1 MEYSLYHTAAVRVLP
16 LGAGSEVGRSCVV
29 AQFRN
34 TFIMF
39 DCGVHP
45 AYTGISSLPFFD
57 LINPLEIDAILVTH
71 FHLDHAGSLPYF
83 TERTSFKG
91 KVYMTHPTR
100 AIFRWLLNDYV
111 RVSNASSKNDLF
123 TEKELAQCYDKII
136 PIDYGQEIKLK
147 SIIFTAYNAGHVLG
161 AAMFLVRNEDVSLL
175 YTGDYS
181 REEDRHLRAAQ
192 IPLARIDVLVSES
205 TYGVQCHQSKEERE
219 SRFTSEVSEIVRRGG
234 KCLLPVFALGR
245 AQELLLIL
253 DEYWES
259 CRDLQ
264 GIPIYY
270 ASALAK
276 RCMAVYQT
284 YLNMMNDKIQR
295 MAEISNPFHFKH
307 VQSIKNVEAYEDRGP
322 CVMMASPGM
331 LQNGLSRDLFEMW
344 CGDRRNGCIIPGY
357 CVEGTLAKELLCDP
371 EEILSLKGHR
381 LAVKASINYIS
392 FSAHV
397 DFIQNAEFIEECK
410 TPEVVL
416 VHGEGSEMG
425 RLRSAL
431 IHRSEVKGG
440 SISVHTPRN
449 GEWVEIQ
456 GPGHLTGR
464 YIGSEIPSEIEG
476 VVHIAEDGNVSV
488 VQKTDLFK
496 LDMSEIKMQEII
508 RVQGMPFSLFT
519 ANASQILPHSSI
531 VVEKDRVEIEG
542 VVITDGGGHSL
553 VLQWESS
560 FERDAIANCL
570 IMAIT
575 STDGAIDR
583 ETTRKA
589 VQEAAREA
597 PKEASKK
604 SIRESTKKNV
614 QSKAKSAHPESRA
627 SGPQGPPKHC
637 LESAAQIFATYFKS
651 SYEKGCLVIEE
662 GDQKIEITQ
671 QGVTGSKPLA
681 EKVQEIF
688 DSVSWVLEKEGLDK
702 T

>member
-1 MEYSLYHTAAVRVLP
+1 MERALYHTAAARILP

-29 AQFRN
+29 GQFRN

-45 AYTGISSLPFFD
+45 AHIGISSLPFFD
-57 LINPLEIDAILVTH
+57 LINPAEIDAVLVTH

-83 TERTSFKG
+83 TERTSFNG

-111 RVSNASSKNDLF
+111 RVSNASAKNDLY
-123 TEKELAQCYDKII
+123 TEKELAQCYEKII

-147 SIIFTAYNAGHVLG
+147 SVTFTAYNAGHVLG

-181 REEDRHLRAAQ
+181 REEDRHLKAAQ
-192 IPLARIDVLVSES
+192 IPQAKVDVLVSES

-219 SRFTSEVSEIVRRGG
+219 SRFTTEVSEIVRRGG

-253 DEYWES
+253 DEHWEA
-259 CRDLQ
+259 CKDLQ

-284 YLNMMNDKIQR
+284 YLNMMNDKIQQ
-295 MAEISNPFHFKH
+295 MAEISNPFHFKY

-322 CVMMASPGM
+322 CVVMASPGM

-357 CVEGTLAKELLCDP
+357 CVEGTLAKDLLCDP
-371 EEILSLKGHR
+371 DEIVSLKGHR
-381 LAVKASINYIS
+381 LSVNSSINYIS

-397 DFIQNAEFIEECK
+397 DFIQNAEFIEGCRA
-410 TPEVVL
+410 PEVVL
-416 VHGEGSEMG
+416 VHGEGTEMG
-425 RLRSAL
+425 RLKSAL
-431 IHRSEVKGG
+431 IHRREVKGETV
-440 SISVHTPRN
+440 SVHTPRN

-464 YIGSEIPSEIEG
+464 YIGSSIPEEVEG
-476 VVHIAEDGNVSV
+476 VVQVARDGAVSV
-488 VQKTDLFK
+488 VGLNELSK
-496 LDMSEIKMQEII
+496 LGMSKMKIQETI
-508 RVQGMPFSLFT
+508 RVQGMSFESFSGR
-519 ANASQILPHSSI
+519 APEILPNCSI
-531 VVEKDRVEIEG
+531 SIDKDKNKIEIEG
-542 VVITDGGGHSL
+542 VSVVDNGNGALLLS
-553 VLQWESS
+553 WESS

-575 STDGAIDR
+575 SMNDRIDR
-583 ETTRKA
+583 DTVKDNININSIDGNTTTD
-589 VQEAAREA
+589 
-597 PKEASKK
+597 K
-604 SIRESTKKNV
+604 SNKSN
-614 QSKAKSAHPESRA
+614 KSA
-627 SGPQGPPKHC
+627 PPKHC
-637 LESAAQIFATYFKS
+637 LKAVAEILATYFDS
-651 SYEKGCLVIEE
+651 AYDNGCLTVRE
-662 GDQKIEITQ
+662 GEKMVEITKK
-671 QGVTGSKPLA
+671 GMFGSESLA
-681 EKVQEIF
+681 KKVQEIF
-688 DSVSWVLEKEGLDK
+688 DSVSWAVEKEK
-702 T
+702 V